1 MASYKSRLK
10 VFSRQDL
17 DERWEDLM
25 EHHNEWEEMWRQ
37 GLDYGNMSPAVMH
50 SPRLPTIRMSN
61 EGGIGTVT
69 PAVKRLYVSG
79 ILMP

>member
-1 MASYKSRLK
+1 
-10 VFSRQDL
+10 
-17 DERWEDLM
+17 M

-37 GLDYGNMSPAVMH
+37 GLDHEKISPAVMH
-50 SPRLPTIRMSN
+50 SPRLPTIRMSSN

-69 PAVKRLYVSG
+69 PAVKRLYVSS